1 MTRFK
6 FEISAR
12 TAREGRG
19 APAPWGGGSGAA
31 RALRALR
38 ADVPAKVEASATRHA
53 TYGFRRVLRAVHRW
67 CTGCARMSYGDFAG
81 EIAP

>member
-1 MTRFK
+1 MTPFK
-6 FEISAR
+6 SETSAR
-12 TAREGRG
+12 AAREGRE
-19 APAPWGGGSGAA
+19 APAPWGGAA

-53 TYGFRRVLRAVHRW
+53 TDSFRRVLRAVHRW